1 MLLSSIFYFVCIVI
15 AVRKYWQ
22 EEQSSLGFLA
32 GAVLGPIGVLIVY
45 FMPGILSNSFVTN
58 RVGKY
63 DNSLDA
69 SDLLSFTGVYEDQN
83 RLEEIKKRQVGTGFQ
98 VSREYMPV
106 TNGCF
111 ISMVVPVAIYVLA
124 VIFSLVLSSVKHTEP
139 ASLGAIIEYSLTF
152 LLFFIPFML
161 CLINKRTNYICP
173 RCGHIHQITSQFE
186 QFMGIVKDFDPNE
199 TGCRECDY
207 LPSRDRVITVE

>member
-1 MLLSSIFYFVCIVI
+1 MLLSLIFYFACIVI
-15 AVRKYWQ
+15 AGRKYWK

-32 GAVLGPIGVLIVY
+32 GAVLGPIGVMIVY
-45 FMPGILSNSFVTN
+45 FIPGILSNSFITN

-63 DNSLDA
+63 DNSLNA
-69 SDLLSFTGVYEDQN
+69 ADLLSFTGVYEDTN
-83 RLEEIKKRQVGTGFQ
+83 RLEEIKKRQVGAGFQ
-98 VSREYMPV
+98 VSKVYMPV

-111 ISMVVPVAIYVLA
+111 ISMVIPVAWFLIAWGFRFLA
-124 VIFSLVLSSVKHTEP
+124 HPEPVSFGTIINSSFS
-139 ASLGAIIEYSLTF
+139 F
-152 LLFFIPFML
+152 LLFFIPTVL
-161 CLINKRTNYICP
+161 CLINRRTNYICP

-186 QFMGIVKDFDPNE
+186 KFMGIYKDFDPNE